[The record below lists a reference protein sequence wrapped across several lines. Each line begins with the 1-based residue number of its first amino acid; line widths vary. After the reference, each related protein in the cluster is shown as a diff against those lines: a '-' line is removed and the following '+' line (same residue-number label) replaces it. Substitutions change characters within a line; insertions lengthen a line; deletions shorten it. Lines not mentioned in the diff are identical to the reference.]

1 MMLLRPNLL
10 GFDEI
15 HLTFGHQIV
24 DRPQILDVFVRYEF
38 RLDRIFACLGSNR
51 DIVNVGNSLSETNP
65 GSVEID
71 DSPLRLESV
80 R

>member
-38 RLDRIFACLGSNR
+38 RLDRIFACLGKRGRERESGMLG
-51 DIVNVGNSLSETNP
+51 VGRMRRMGDEIETKMF
-65 GSVEID
+65 
-71 DSPLRLESV
+71 
-80 R
+80 